1 MDISEYMKAISRK
14 WAQGNATEHSYRGCL
29 EQMVQGLL
37 PGLLVTNEPKR
48 VACGAPDFIVTRR
61 DGQPVFYIETKDIG
75 DNDLDG
81 RNLHG
86 NKEQF
91 TRYKSSLDHVVFT
104 DYLDFHFYEYGEWV
118 ENVRIGEVR
127 GDKVVLLEDQ
137 EERFRS
143 ALRRFADA
151 KVQAI
156 TSASRLAEIMAAKA
170 RMLRHNISKA
180 LGEQEESYDNRQLR
194 QLFDAFKDALIK
206 DLDEEQF
213 ADMYAQTIAYGLF
226 AARLHD
232 DTPEDFTRAEAVTLI
247 PKSNPFLRQVFN
259 SIAGI
264 DLDNRV
270 AWIVDD
276 LVQTFAATD
285 VKRVMTQYGRDRR
298 HNDPMIHFYEDFLR
312 AYDPRMR
319 ERLGVYYTPQPVVT
333 FIVRAV
339 DELLK
344 RDFGIATGLADKK
357 IIHRDVVKPQEYD
370 NRTRDGMKHVQKPY
384 HRVQILDPATGTG
397 TFLAEVINTIYD
409 EVARKNAG
417 IWQDYVGQHL
427 LPRLNG
433 FEILM
438 ASYAVAHLKLDM
450 VLQDTGYVH
459 NNDRRFNVF
468 LTNSLEKGTYERR
481 TLFSQALSAE
491 SEQANAVK
499 NDTPVMVMIG
509 NPPYSGESQNGE
521 LGRELVEKYKWEPGT
536 NKHIPNTKWL
546 NSDEVKFIALA
557 QSFIE
562 RNEGG
567 GIVGFINPHTYL
579 EEPTFRGMRWQLLN
593 TYDKIYVINLHGNKF
608 SNETKGGNDENVFD
622 IQQGVCINLFIK
634 TNKKKENDLAD
645 VYYCSLYKMTRME
658 KYGYLD
664 SHSLSTVHFEK
675 LELQAPNY
683 FFVPKDFAEADTY
696 NKWFAINELFKIG
709 GVGICSKRDKIAFHD
724 SKKKLVE
731 VLDDFQHLSE
741 MEIKTKYQIKTESRD
756 QKVIYAI
763 NNVKKFGIKEDYLQ
777 RIMYRPFVWKWTY
790 FTDMSKGFLA
800 FPVYDLMKHLAKG
813 NNFALIVN
821 NRIKSEDMTRYFV
834 TDSITDLHV
843 LETAN
848 AGCKIFPLYAY
859 VSNMGEAERIPN
871 MDMKLVSEIGNRIG
885 EEVKPLEL
893 FDYIYAVLHS
903 PRYRARY
910 KEFLKIDFPR
920 IPYPSDASVYH
931 ALAGKGAE
939 LRRLHLM
946 EDADEWDTA
955 TGFPV
960 TVGDNLVSAVRYDG
974 GEERVYINDV
984 RYFSNVPQT
993 AWDFY
998 VGGYQPAQKWLK
1010 DRKGQTLSGD
1020 DIEHYERI
1028 IHALTGT
1035 HRLMQ
1040 EIDGIGAW

>member
-1 MDISEYMKAISRK
+1 MDISEYMKAIGRK

-48 VACGAPDFIVTRR
+48 VACGAPDYIVSRR
-61 DGQPVFYIETKDIG
+61 DGHPVFYIETKDIG

-81 RNLHG
+81 RNPHG

-91 TRYKSSLDHVVFT
+91 TRYKSSLDHVIFT

-127 GDKVVLLEDQ
+127 GDKIALLEGQ

-143 ALRRFADA
+143 AIRRFADA

-156 TSASRLAEIMAAKA
+156 TSATRLAEIMAAKA
-170 RMLRHNISKA
+170 RLLRHNISKA
-180 LGEQEESYDNRQLR
+180 LMEQEESYDNRQLR

-264 DLDNRV
+264 DLDDRV

-285 VKRVMTQYGRDRR
+285 VRTVMAQYGRDRR

-344 RDFGIATGLADKK
+344 RDFGITSGLADKK
-357 IIHRDVVKPQEYD
+357 IIHCEVAKPQEYD

-450 VLQDTGYVH
+450 VLQATGYKH
-459 NNDRRFNVF
+459 DNDKRFNIF
-468 LTNSLEKGTYERR
+468 LTNSLERGSYEKR

-491 SEQANAVK
+491 MEQASEVK
-499 NDTPVMVMIG
+499 NDKPVMVMVG
-509 NPPYSGESQNGE
+509 NPPYSVSSSNKGKWITE
-521 LGRELVEKYKWEPGT
+521 LMNDYKR
-536 NKHIPNTKWL
+536 NL
-546 NSDEVKFIALA
+546 NERNIQPLSDDYIKFIRLGQYYIEKNGQGIFAFISNN
-557 QSFIE
+557 SFIDGIIHRQMRKTLLE
-562 RNEGG
+562 TFDDIYILDLHGSTKKKETAPEGG
-567 GIVGFINPHTYL
+567 
-579 EEPTFRGMRWQLLN
+579 
-593 TYDKIYVINLHGNKF
+593 K
-608 SNETKGGNDENVFD
+608 DENVFD
-622 IQQGVCINLFIK
+622 IQQGVSINIFVK
-634 TNKKKENDLAD
+634 NKQKSIGELGKVYHYELYGDRKSKYAQLNDATLSGIPWKMID
-645 VYYCSLYKMTRME
+645 VVS
-658 KYGYLD
+658 
-664 SHSLSTVHFEK
+664 
-675 LELQAPNY
+675 PNF
-683 FFVPKDFAEADTY
+683 FFVPKDFSLQEEYECGMKVDELMPIYSTGVVTSNDAELVSKTPF
-696 NKWFAINELFKIG
+696 NNETN
-709 GVGICSKRDKIAFHD
+709 R
-724 SKKKLVE
+724 
-731 VLDDFQHLSE
+731 
-741 MEIKTKYQIKTESRD
+741 
-756 QKVIYAI
+756 IY
-763 NNVKKFGIKEDYLQ
+763 Y
-777 RIMYRPFVWKWTY
+777 YRPFDIQY
-790 FTDMSKGFLA
+790 IN
-800 FPVYDLMKHLAKG
+800 YDLKKVDRARYKVMRHFEKDNIGLLACKQASTG
-813 NNFALIVN
+813 KFG
-821 NRIKSEDMTRYFV
+821 YFV
-834 TDSITDLHV
+834 TKGITDGNYTG
-843 LETAN
+843 TARLFG
-848 AGCKIFPLYAY
+848 AGLVFPLYVLKEREGKVRFVPNLNETILGKIEKAI
-859 VSNMGEAERIPN
+859 GEAINPQ
-871 MDMKLVSEIGNRIG
+871 
-885 EEVKPLEL
+885 EL
-893 FDYIYAVLHS
+893 FDYIYAILHS
-903 PRYRARY
+903 PRYRERY

-920 IPYPSDASVYH
+920 IPFPSDASVYH
-931 ALAGKGAE
+931 ALAGKGTA

-946 EDADEWDTA
+946 EDADEWDTTA
-955 TGFPV
+955 GFPV
-960 TVGDNLVSAVRYDG
+960 TAGDNLVSAVRYDAG
-974 GEERVYINDV
+974 QERVYINDV
-984 RYFSNVPQT
+984 RYFSDVPQT

-998 VGGYQPAQKWLK
+998 IGGYQPAQKWLK